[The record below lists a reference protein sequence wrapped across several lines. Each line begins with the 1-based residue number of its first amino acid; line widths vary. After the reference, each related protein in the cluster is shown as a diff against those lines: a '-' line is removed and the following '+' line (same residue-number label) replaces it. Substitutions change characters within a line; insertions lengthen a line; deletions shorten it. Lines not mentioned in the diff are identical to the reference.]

1 MDFYLRREGAV
12 FSPPSPLRGGIE
24 GGGAA
29 AGVMLF
35 GRNALEP
42 RHPHPGP
49 PLKGE
54 GGQEPRL
61 LCCVDKSSEGGGEHW
76 PTGWTQRSAARPG
89 GLRLVLLLVSRPWL
103 RHGAR
108 CVPVPVVRQKWL
120 RWVTPRPMLFRGLCE
135 QGPSSAGSPCRST
148 GAASAPDPGAQI
160 GSQIILF
167 RRNWS
172 DLQLTRHPR
181 TDRSSR
187 PRSMCGDGGYCAGGI
202 GEGDKMCGFGHFGY
216 GTGSQ

>member
-1 MDFYLRREGAV
+1 M
-12 FSPPSPLRGGIE
+12 
-24 GGGAA
+24 
-29 AGVMLF
+29 
-35 GRNALEP
+35 
-42 RHPHPGP
+42 
-49 PLKGE
+49 
-54 GGQEPRL
+54 
-61 LCCVDKSSEGGGEHW
+61 
-76 PTGWTQRSAARPG
+76 
-89 GLRLVLLLVSRPWL
+89 SRPWL

-187 PRSMCGDGGYCAGGI
+187 PRSMCGDEGYCAAGF
-202 GEGDKMCGFGHFGY
+202 GEGDKFCLGWSGGAGLRVHPLVRVRSNRSTPTPALPSRGRE
-216 GTGSQ
+216 GRSRDCDDGSEL